1 MNFLERPSV
10 QTVKKVTFAFVYC
23 FCLVCSAFNH
33 WQPFGARR
41 SEVDEERLPNYILAV
56 YSSRGVLID
65 PLPMPDFCLADTLL
79 LLATTKGK
87 RHEVN
92 SIL

>member
-1 MNFLERPSV
+1 M
-10 QTVKKVTFAFVYC
+10 
-23 FCLVCSAFNH
+23 
-33 WQPFGARR
+33 
-41 SEVDEERLPNYILAV
+41 DEDHLPNYILAV
-56 YSSRGVLID
+56 YSSHDVLID

-92 SIL
+92 SVLLRTLRSDNDDVHENVA